1 MFTLTLHQSAVSTAV
16 LQWPSIH
23 IMHRKAFKTAV
34 RYVCGYVDTKN
45 CEEKDKKTAICS
57 FLMKVETM
65 LKTNQNLIESC
76 GKINS
81 IISPMHYFYYAGL
94 IMPVILVHEKV
105 TA

>member
-1 MFTLTLHQSAVSTAV
+1 
-16 LQWPSIH
+16 
-23 IMHRKAFKTAV
+23 
-34 RYVCGYVDTKN
+34 
-45 CEEKDKKTAICS
+45 
-57 FLMKVETM
+57 MKVETM

-81 IISPMHYFYYAGL
+81 TISPMHYFYYAGL